1 MQLTCEPTSTYISNT
16 SSTIS
21 NQQDV
26 RLTHE
31 PPSTYTSSIR
41 SIQQNAVNKV
51 SFQFNMKCSK
61 QVNLHP
67 YMLQVS
73 TKFNKTCS

>member
-1 MQLTCEPTSTYISNT
+1 MQLTREPASIDT

-31 PPSTYTSSIR
+31 PPSTYTSSIP
-41 SIQQNAVNKV
+41 SIQQEM
-51 SFQFNMKCSK
+51 Q
-61 QVNLHP
+61 
-67 YMLQVS
+67 
-73 TKFNKTCS
+73 